1 MKRVR
6 LHQQSTEIH
15 PIEELTQGLD
25 LTAGIG
31 GLGALGDRY
40 AQAVEVETHLSDRTR
55 CARGGFSD

>member
-1 MKRVR
+1 MQRIR
-6 LHQQSTEIH
+6 LHQQSLELH

-31 GLGALGDRY
+31 GVGALGDRD
-40 AQAVEVETHLSDRTR
+40 AQAVGVETHLSDKTR